1 MREGEEEGEE
11 LPCEAGA
18 RAQGMLGGGR
28 GGGRQPV
35 ARGAVLLPDGTVKS
49 RWSLPEFAVG
59 EGAAENLCVKGQ
71 AEKGA
76 GDRARAES

>member
-11 LPCEAGA
+11 LPCEAEA

-28 GGGRQPV
+28 GGGRQHV
-35 ARGAVLLPDGTVKS
+35 ARGAVLLPGGTVKR

-59 EGAAENLCVKGQ
+59 ERGC
-71 AEKGA
+71 
-76 GDRARAES
+76 RESL

>member
-35 ARGAVLLPDGTVKS
+35 ARGAVLLPDGTVEQVVVTRVCS
-49 RWSLPEFAVG
+49 GRRGCRESLCQRSG
-59 EGAAENLCVKGQ
+59 
-71 AEKGA
+71 
-76 GDRARAES
+76 